1 MNESIESG
9 LVDNREILTGD
20 CAGVILRRLS
30 FYPKGGGTVP
40 TKPKRSCRYPGCPD
54 LSNGLYCEKHKKLTD
69 AQYNKYQRDPE
80 TRKRYG
86 GEWRKIRGR
95 YIKAHPLCE
104 ECLTQG
110 LYTPAQEVH
119 HILPLSHGGGNAAEN
134 LMALCKP
141 CHSRI
146 TVEMGDRW
154 HDR

>member
-1 MNESIESG
+1 M
-9 LVDNREILTGD
+9 
-20 CAGVILRRLS
+20 
-30 FYPKGGGTVP
+30 P
-40 TKPKRSCRYPGCPD
+40 TKPKRPCRYPGCPD
-54 LSNGLYCEKHKKLTD
+54 LSDGLYCEKHKKLTD

-86 GEWRKIRGR
+86 GEWRKIRNR

-104 ECLTQG
+104 ECLKQG

-119 HILPLSHGGGNAAEN
+119 HILPLSHGGSNAAEN

-154 HDR
+154 HNR